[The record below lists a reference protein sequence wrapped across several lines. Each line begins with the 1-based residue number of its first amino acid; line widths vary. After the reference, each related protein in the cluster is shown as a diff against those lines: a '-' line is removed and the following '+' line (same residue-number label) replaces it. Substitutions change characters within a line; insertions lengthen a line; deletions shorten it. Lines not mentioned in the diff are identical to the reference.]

1 MIRYICR
8 GLKVFCFYLSVLSL
22 CRLVFCLW
30 LQEYWGAGTGAGE
43 LVTALWLGTRLSIQ
57 TAGVLVLLTMVPAGI
72 VTAFS
77 RRLGQGAERLLSW
90 LVLSVTSIL
99 FVASFPYYR
108 QFHSRFHQLLFNAGN
123 DDMYALLVSLV
134 QEFSLP
140 LRLAGALLLGYGLWR
155 LMYVMLGSFSASE
168 ADGRTRRVMGLSY
181 REAAAPGS
189 FGGFLRFR
197 HGSWCRGV
205 ILAAVL
211 YVLGRLVIFGGSWGW
226 ETALEWENVG
236 VTNDAFM
243 NEAILDDYQAI
254 YRGYRMNNRLLAC
267 NGLNFTAEQIKN
279 LAAAR
284 AGLPPDSDNLD
295 DYLRRSA
302 GGAAIAKPRQIFLLV
317 SESYANW
324 PLLDKYADL
333 HIAEGM
339 RRLIA
344 EPDTDYCPAMLP
356 NGASTISALT
366 GVVTGLADANLYL
379 TTMPE
384 SFGAPYITA
393 LAPQMERLGY
403 ETAFWYAGP
412 ATWERIGAFTRAQ
425 GFQHFYGRGDMPEWA
440 EGSVWGCDDEY
451 LYDQVLKE
459 VSPDRESFNV
469 IMNASNHSPYSVD
482 VAGKGFDEE
491 AVRRVLPK
499 EVQGDEWLLRELG
512 HYWYADR
519 EMARLVAAL
528 KERYPECLIMIVG
541 DHADRYNIDKT
552 PSMYERYAVPFIVTG
567 KGVHKGILL
576 PDSAGSQIDIGPTL
590 IELIAPKGFEYYAV
604 GASLSRDNRQGV
616 NYGFWIT
623 RDFIGEADRVPLE
636 PVQIE
641 GSQGRGFDEQA
652 LQQYIDTVR
661 SVSWWRPKYGPVLDE
676 RLLEGR

>member
-1 MIRYICR
+1 MSRYIGR
-8 GLKVFCFYLSVLSL
+8 GLRVFCFYLAVLAIG
-22 CRLVFCLW
+22 RLVFCLW
-30 LQEYWGAGTGAGE
+30 LQEYWAAGSGMAE
-43 LVTALWLGTRLSIQ
+43 LGTALWLGTRLSIQ
-57 TAGVLVLLTMVPAGI
+57 TAGVLALLAMVPAGL
-72 VTAFS
+72 VTAFC
-77 RRLGQGAERLLSW
+77 RGPGQRVERFLNWLLLSA
-90 LVLSVTSIL
+90 TSIL

-123 DDMYALLVSLV
+123 DDIYALLVSLV
-134 QEFSLP
+134 QEFNLP

-155 LMYVMLGSFSASE
+155 LMYLLLGSFRE
-168 ADGRTRRVMGLSY
+168 GREGVP
-181 REAAAPGS
+181 AFAGS
-189 FGGFLRFR
+189 RGGFLPGCGHR
-197 HGSWCRGV
+197 GWCRGI

-211 YVLGRLVIFGGSWGW
+211 YVLGRLVVFGGSWGW

-236 VTNDAFM
+236 VTRDAFM

-267 NGLNFTAEQIKN
+267 NGLNFTAEQIRQ

-284 AGLPPDSDNLD
+284 AGLAPDSDNLD

-302 GGAAIAKPRQIFLLV
+302 GGAVLERPKQIFLLV

-324 PLLDKYADL
+324 PLLDKYGDL
-333 HIAEGM
+333 HIADGM
-339 RRLIA
+339 KRLIA

-384 SFGAPYITA
+384 SFAAPYVTA

-425 GFQHFYGRGDMPEWA
+425 GFQHFYGRGDMPESA

-451 LYDQVLKE
+451 LYEQVLKG
-459 VSPDRESFNV
+459 VSPDTASFNV

-491 AVRRVLPK
+491 AVCRALPK
-499 EVQGDEWLLRELG
+499 EAQGDEWLLRELG

-519 EMARLVAAL
+519 EMSKLVADL
-528 KERYPECLIMIVG
+528 KERYPGCLIMIVG

-567 KGVHKGILL
+567 RGVRKGTLL

-590 IELIAPKGFEYYAV
+590 IELIAPEGFEYYAV

-623 RDFIGEADRVPLE
+623 RDFIGEADRWPLE

-641 GSQGRGFDEQA
+641 GSQGRGFDQAA
-652 LQQYIDTVR
+652 LQQYIDNVR

>member
-1 MIRYICR
+1 MSRYIGR
-8 GLKVFCFYLSVLSL
+8 GLRVFCFYLAVLAIG
-22 CRLVFCLW
+22 RLVFCLW
-30 LQEYWGAGTGAGE
+30 LQEYWAAGSGMAE
-43 LVTALWLGTRLSIQ
+43 LGTALWLGTRLSIQ
-57 TAGVLVLLTMVPAGI
+57 TAGVLALLAMVPAGL
-72 VTAFS
+72 VTAFC
-77 RRLGQGAERLLSW
+77 RGPGQRVERFLNWLLLSA
-90 LVLSVTSIL
+90 TSIL

-134 QEFSLP
+134 QEFNLP

-155 LMYVMLGSFSASE
+155 LMYLLLGSFRE
-168 ADGRTRRVMGLSY
+168 GREGVP
-181 REAAAPGS
+181 AFAGS
-189 FGGFLRFR
+189 RGGFLPGCGHR
-197 HGSWCRGV
+197 GWCRGI

-211 YVLGRLVIFGGSWGW
+211 YVLGRLVVFGGSWGW

-236 VTNDAFM
+236 VTRDAFM

-267 NGLNFTAEQIKN
+267 NGLNFTAEQIRQ

-284 AGLPPDSDNLD
+284 AGLAPDSDNLD

-302 GGAAIAKPRQIFLLV
+302 GGAVLERPKQIFLLV

-324 PLLDKYADL
+324 PLLDKYGDL
-333 HIAEGM
+333 HIADGM
-339 RRLIA
+339 KRLIA

-384 SFGAPYITA
+384 SFAAPYVTA

-425 GFQHFYGRGDMPEWA
+425 GFQHFYGRGDMPESA

-451 LYDQVLKE
+451 LYEQVLKG
-459 VSPDRESFNV
+459 VSPDTASFNV

-491 AVRRVLPK
+491 AVCRALPK
-499 EVQGDEWLLRELG
+499 EAQGDEWLLRELG

-519 EMARLVAAL
+519 EMAKLVADL
-528 KERYPECLIMIVG
+528 KERYPGCLIMIVG

-567 KGVHKGILL
+567 RGVRKGTLL

-590 IELIAPKGFEYYAV
+590 IELIAPEGFEYYAV

-623 RDFIGEADRVPLE
+623 RDFIGEADRWPLE

-641 GSQGRGFDEQA
+641 GSQGRGFDQAA
-652 LQQYIDTVR
+652 LQQYIDNVR